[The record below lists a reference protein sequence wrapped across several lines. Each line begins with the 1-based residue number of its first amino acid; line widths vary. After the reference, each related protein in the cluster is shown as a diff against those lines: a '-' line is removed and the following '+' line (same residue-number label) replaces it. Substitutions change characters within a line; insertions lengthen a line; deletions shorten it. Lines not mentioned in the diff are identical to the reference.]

1 MLSSK
6 LWENSTPSRTCDVV
20 LVFPKDTEDY
30 TVMWLLSR
38 LRARIP
44 DIDVHVRQM
53 AHSPVYGFYLTTS
66 YEVFLKQAEELGLKK
81 KLIEG
86 GMDEYK
92 FEDRDKFENF
102 DDPTR
107 FFSSGDR
114 QSMMLEMVNNLR
126 AVEGDELGKIKF
138 VEGQQIGVWTG
149 GLNI

>member
-1 MLSSK
+1 
-6 LWENSTPSRTCDVV
+6 
-20 LVFPKDTEDY
+20 
-30 TVMWLLSR
+30 MWLLSR
-38 LRARIP
+38 LRARVP